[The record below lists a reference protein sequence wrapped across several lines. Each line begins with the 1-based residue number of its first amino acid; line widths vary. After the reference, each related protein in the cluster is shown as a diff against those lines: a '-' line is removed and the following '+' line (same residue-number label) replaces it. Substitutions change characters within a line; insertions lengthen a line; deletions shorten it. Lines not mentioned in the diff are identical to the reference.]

1 MFEGENMNVIIDLR
15 KRQLV
20 SPLQEIKKLLGDQ
33 TKVVSIDEE
42 ITPCIGCW
50 NCWLKTPGEC
60 VFNDIM
66 TKVYADYINSSRV
79 VILFDSSKGFVN
91 YQMKA
96 FFDRTIPHYH
106 PYIEIVD
113 GECHHLARYDG
124 YPELYFYYDT
134 KDLTEREEQLIE
146 DYLYRTAYHF
156 QSSAFRIYLN
166 DKVEV
171 VALKDRKA
179 KRNMIEKVKTDK
191 MKQWIIYNGSPRR
204 SGSNTA
210 MILEHVKNRLND
222 TVEIRDLKD
231 KDQWH
236 EWVSNFKNEEN
247 VIFAMPLYVHAMPSH
262 VMAFIEKLEPS
273 EGSIAFIIQS
283 GFPESSQSYFLEAY
297 FEELSK
303 ILNRKYLGTAI
314 KGGVEGLQI
323 RPLKQQNKMI
333 EPFVALVEGLVAQG
347 EMDPTLINKLGKPI
361 YLSKAMQLFFTLLK
375 KTGLVNIF
383 WDQQLK
389 KNNSFEKRFAKPYKI
404 K

>member
-1 MFEGENMNVIIDLR
+1 MFKGENMNVIIDLR

-20 SPLQEIKKLLGDQ
+20 SPLQEIKKFLGDQ
-33 TKVVSIDEE
+33 TKIFSIEEE

-60 VFNDIM
+60 VFNDVM
-66 TKVYADYINSSRV
+66 TEVYADYVNSSRV

-113 GECHHLARYDG
+113 GECHHLARYDE

-134 KDLTEREEQLIE
+134 KDLTEREDQLIE
-146 DYLYRTAYHF
+146 DYLYRTTYHF
-156 QSSAFRIYLN
+156 QSLAFRIQWKYTL
-166 DKVEV
+166 EV
-171 VALKDRKA
+171 MALEDRKA
-179 KRNMIEKVKTDK
+179 KRNRVKRIETEK
-191 MKQWIIYNGSPRR
+191 MEKLIIYNGSPRR

-210 MILEHVKNRLND
+210 MILEHVKSRLND

-247 VIFAMPLYVHAMPSH
+247 VLFAMPLYVHAMPSH

-273 EGSIAFIIQS
+273 EGSIAFVIQS

-303 ILNRKYLGTAI
+303 ILNRKYLGSAI
-314 KGGVEGLQI
+314 KGGIEGLQI

-347 EMDPTLINKLGKPI
+347 EMDPALINKLGNPI

>member
-1 MFEGENMNVIIDLR
+1 MFKGENMNVIIDLR

-20 SPLQEIKKLLGDQ
+20 SPLQEIKKFLGDQ
-33 TKVVSIDEE
+33 TKIVSIDEE

-50 NCWLKTPGEC
+50 NCWLKTPGKC
-60 VFNDIM
+60 VFNDVM
-66 TKVYADYINSSRV
+66 TEVYADYINSSRV

-113 GECHHLARYDG
+113 GECHHLARYDE

-134 KDLTEREEQLIE
+134 KDLTEREDQLIE
-146 DYLYRTAYHF
+146 DYLYRTTYHF
-156 QSSAFRIYLN
+156 QSLAFRIQWKYTL
-166 DKVEV
+166 EV
-171 VALKDRKA
+171 MALEDRKA
-179 KRNMIEKVKTDK
+179 KRNRVKRIETEK
-191 MKQWIIYNGSPRR
+191 MEKLIIYNGSPRR

-210 MILEHVKNRLND
+210 MILEHVKSRLND

-247 VIFAMPLYVHAMPSH
+247 VLFAMPLYVHAMPSH

-273 EGSIAFIIQS
+273 EGSIAFVIQS

-303 ILNRKYLGTAI
+303 ILNRKYLGSAI
-314 KGGVEGLQI
+314 KGGIEGLQI

-347 EMDPTLINKLGKPI
+347 EMDPALINKLGNPI

>member
-1 MFEGENMNVIIDLR
+1 MNVIIDLR
-15 KRQLV
+15 KRQLIP
-20 SPLQEIKKLLGDQ
+20 PLQEIKDYLGAK
-33 TKVVSIDEE
+33 TKVISIDVE
-42 ITPCIGCW
+42 ITSCIGCW

-60 VFNDIM
+60 VFNDVM
-66 TKVYADYINSSRV
+66 AKVYPDYINSSRV
-79 VILFDSSKGFVN
+79 VILFDTAKGFVN

-96 FFDRTIPHYH
+96 FFDRTIPHYL

-113 GECHHLARYDG
+113 GECHHLARYDA

-134 KDLTEREEQLIE
+134 KDLTEREEQIIE
-146 DYLYRTAYHF
+146 DYLYRTAYHS
-156 QSSAFRIYLN
+156 QSPAFRVFLN

-179 KRNMIEKVKTDK
+179 KRNNIVREETEQME
-191 MKQWIIYNGSPRR
+191 QLIIYNGSPRR

-210 MILEHVKNRLND
+210 MILEHVKSRLND

-231 KDQWH
+231 KYRWH
-236 EWVSNFKNEEN
+236 EWINSFKNEEH
-247 VIFAMPLYVHAMPSH
+247 VIFVMPLYVHAMPSH
-262 VMAFIEKLEPS
+262 VMAFIEKLEAS
-273 EGSIAFIIQS
+273 KGSIAFIIQS

-323 RPLKQQNKMI
+323 RPIKQQNKMI
-333 EPFVALVEGLVAQG
+333 EPFVSLIEGLVLNG
-347 EMDPTLINKLGKPI
+347 KMDSVLIDKLAKPI
-361 YLSKAMQLFFTLLK
+361 YLSKARQLLFNLLK

-389 KNNSFEKRFAKPYKI
+389 KNNSFERRFAKPYKVN
-404 K
+404 